1 MVQINSTVSNFP
13 VYPFAALA
21 AKRREI
27 QSSGKRLF
35 DFSKG
40 DPISPTPEFIRTA
53 LIQAVPTVSQY
64 PAVAGLPELRSAVAD
79 YVKRRFDVSL
89 DPAKEVLHCNGTK
102 EAIFNLAAT
111 VLGPESPRRIVIGAD
126 PSYPVVDRSN
136 LIFGAIPY
144 QIKLSAENNFLL
156 DLATVPE
163 SILDQTAI
171 VWLNYPNNPTGA
183 TCDLEYLR
191 RQVGIAQRH
200 GILICSDE
208 CYVDIYLGERRPPSA
223 LEVSKE
229 GVVVFQSCSKRS
241 GMTGYRSGFI
251 AGDAAV
257 LKAYL
262 SLRDS
267 VGTESPVFVQAA
279 AIAAWNDDEHP
290 KVRRSEFREKHQILT
305 EFFDRVG
312 LEYLLTD
319 ATFYIW
325 LKTPSGISGIEYSAK
340 LAEHGVLVAPGEYF
354 GTHCAD
360 RVRVAL
366 VPSVQDTREATR
378 VWEEHGLG
386 KGVESCL
393 GN

>member
-13 VYPFAALA
+13 VYPFATLA

-53 LIQAVPTVSQY
+53 LIQAVPKVSQY
-64 PAVAGLPELRSAVAD
+64 PAVAGLPELRNAVAA

-89 DPAKEVLHCNGTK
+89 DPTKEVLHCNGTK

-111 VLGPESPRRIVIGAD
+111 VLGPQSPRRIVIGAD

-136 LIFGAIPY
+136 LIFGAIPH
-144 QIKLSAENNFLL
+144 QIKLCAENNFLL

-163 SILDQTAI
+163 SILNQTAI

-191 RQVGIAQRH
+191 KQISIAHKH
-200 GILICSDE
+200 GILLCSDE
-208 CYVDIYLGERRPPSA
+208 CYVDIYLGDRRPPSA
-223 LEVSKE
+223 LEVARD

-251 AGDAAV
+251 AGDATV

-267 VGTESPVFVQAA
+267 IGTESPAFVQAA
-279 AIAAWNDDEHP
+279 AIAAWSDDEHP
-290 KVRRSEFREKHQILT
+290 KTRRAEFREKYAVLT
-305 EFFDRVG
+305 KFFDRVG
-312 LEYLLTD
+312 LEYLRTD

-325 LKTPSGISGIEYSAK
+325 LKTPSGVTGIEYGER
-340 LAEHGVLVAPGEYF
+340 LAQHGILVAPGEYF
-354 GTHCAD
+354 GSDCAE

-366 VPSVQDTREATR
+366 VPSLEDTQAATET
-378 VWEEHGLG
+378 WG
-386 KGVESCL
+386 KV
-393 GN
+393 NAPK